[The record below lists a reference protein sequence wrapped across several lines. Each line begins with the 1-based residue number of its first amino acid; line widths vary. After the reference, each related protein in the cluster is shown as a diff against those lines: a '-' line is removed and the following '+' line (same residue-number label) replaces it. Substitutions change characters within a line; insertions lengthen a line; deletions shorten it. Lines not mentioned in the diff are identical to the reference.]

1 MKKAASILLFIL
13 LMLLLLFKLWKVPT
27 AKKERESTEVPS
39 KESAEKENVRNFW
52 VNYRQATNN
61 RIAREWGMAAAE
73 YEKALTLDSEHEDAL
88 YYLGNM
94 YLELGEFGKAEKTWL
109 RLENLNSKS
118 PRVHFQLGSLYLNY
132 PDSRFFNIEK
142 AKIFFQKALAMNK
155 EETGALLY
163 LGQIELLKGKLEKAQ
178 TYFAAVTGSN
188 FKSVP
193 AHFLNGYIAWK
204 RGDSKEALTSF
215 DKAIQYSRPTKPKMG
230 VLGEGDAKF
239 GKSFGRPKKKSLFNP
254 YLRDLAGV
262 NEKNTRQEMEA
273 RYRHVDKFLKKIKF
287 QKPQ

>member
-1 MKKAASILLFIL
+1 MKKVASILFLVS
-13 LMLLLLFKLWKVPT
+13 LMVFLLFKFWKVPSV
-27 AKKERESTEVPS
+27 KEEGGNREVLSRELVN
-39 KESAEKENVRNFW
+39 KEKIRNFW
-52 VNYRQATNN
+52 VNYRQATNY
-61 RIAREWGMAAAE
+61 RISRKWSKAARE
-73 YEKALTLDSEHEDAL
+73 YEKALSIDAQHEDAL

-94 YLELGEFGKAEKTWL
+94 YLELGEFGKAEKTLL
-109 RLENLNSKS
+109 RLENLNPNS

-142 AKIFFQKALAMNK
+142 AEIFFQKALAMNK

-163 LGQIELLKGKLEKAQ
+163 LGQIELLKGKLEQAQ

-204 RGDSKEALTSF
+204 RGDTKKALTLF
-215 DKAIQYSRPTKPKMG
+215 GKAVHYSQPQKPKAG
-230 VLGEGDAKF
+230 VLGEGDTKT
-239 GKSFGRPKKKSLFNP
+239 GKSFGRHQKKSLFNP

-262 NEKNTRQEMEA
+262 NEKNTRQEMIS
-273 RYRHVDKFLKKIKF
+273 RYRQLDEFFKKIKF